1 MEKNLV
7 SVIIPTYNR
16 GYCIKYSVESVL
28 NQTYSNIECIIVD
41 DGSTDDTKKII
52 ESIVD
57 NRIRYIYL
65 SDNGGPSRA
74 RNIGVELARGKYIAF
89 NDSDDIWYACKL
101 EEQMYKFCN
110 MANFGMVYCDYL
122 YKGAQKEVIMP
133 PNIYDISELE
143 GDIFQSLLND
153 NKIGTP
159 TILVKKECIQDV
171 GGFNENL
178 KSLEDWEFVLRIAN
192 KYSIGYIH
200 EPLIRAQYSTD
211 GVNSNI
217 RAQLDTLV
225 YLIKKYHG
233 QSVSLKSMK
242 KIFFDKLSLIDDVQ
256 CVEVVKQEIASVI
269 ENEEFDCL
277 MEYAVQVRKL
287 QKVRQL
293 LADFSKP
300 DSVKQFVD
308 RNIEKDT
315 EIIAVYGAGV
325 AGISTAYNLIRQG
338 CRVEY
343 LIDQSEKNQLEF
355 QVVKPENLSKDVTM
369 IVSSILSEDID
380 SIQELYHREIKVLNI
395 FDILKY

>member
-7 SVIIPTYNR
+7 SVVIPTYNR
-16 GYCIKYSVESVL
+16 RDCIKCSVESVL

-52 ESIVD
+52 ESIAD

-74 RNIGVELARGKYIAF
+74 RNIGIELARGKYIAF

-101 EEQMYKFCN
+101 EEQMYKFRD

-122 YKGAQKEVIMP
+122 YKGVQKEVIMP
-133 PNIYDISELE
+133 PDIYDISELE

-159 TILVKKECIQDV
+159 TILVRKECIQDV

-178 KSLEDWEFVLRIAN
+178 KSLEDWEFVIRIAS

-200 EPLIRAQYSTD
+200 KPLMRVQYSTN

-233 QSVSLKSMK
+233 QCVSLKSMK
-242 KIFFDKLSLIDDVQ
+242 RIFFDKLSLMDDVQ
-256 CVEVVKQEIASVI
+256 CVEEVKNEIVPII

-277 MEYAVQVRKL
+277 MDYAVQIRKL

-308 RNIEKDT
+308 RNIKKDK

-325 AGISTAYNLIRQG
+325 VGISTAYNLIRQG

-343 LIDQSEKNQLEF
+343 LIDKSEKNQLEF
-355 QVVKPENLSKDVTM
+355 EVVKPENLGKDVTM
-369 IVSSILSEDID
+369 IVSSIISEDIG
-380 SIQELYHREIKVLNI
+380 SIQTLYHREIKVLNI
-395 FDILKY
+395 FDILNY